1 MCSDS
6 CIDVSIPIHYAS
18 TIFITNWQNVSDVEL
33 LIFSLLIDL
42 RQWLAVVA
50 HKTEPFDLVLEQTF
64 IVLGLYFFR
73 QVHPLILF

>member
-1 MCSDS
+1 M
-6 CIDVSIPIHYAS
+6 
-18 TIFITNWQNVSDVEL
+18 SDVEL